1 MSLEEFI
8 NEVGSLKGKP
18 KELRAG
24 QYIFNTLYLVRP
36 DLADK
41 IVATD
46 IDPFY
51 LDSRLNAF
59 WTFLDENWDK

>member
-18 KELRAG
+18 KELRVG
-24 QYIFNTLYLVRP
+24 QYLFNTLYLVRP

-41 IVATD
+41 IVTTD

-51 LDSRLNAF
+51 LDSRLSAF